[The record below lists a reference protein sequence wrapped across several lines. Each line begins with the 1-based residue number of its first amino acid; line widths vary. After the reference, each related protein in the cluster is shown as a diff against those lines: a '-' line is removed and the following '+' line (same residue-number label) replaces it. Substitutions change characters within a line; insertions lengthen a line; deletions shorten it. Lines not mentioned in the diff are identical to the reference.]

1 MEASP
6 LAPKVL
12 KRETRNEADLRLNV
26 TRGCAKATV
35 RATNGRNNFQHCWPN
50 NVGNCCVRVGS
61 GVHRDVTTPN
71 NVGTCSASWE
81 GYNPEDFGDHV

>member
-12 KRETRNEADLRLNV
+12 ERETRNEADLRLNV
-26 TRGCAKATV
+26 TRGCASATV
-35 RATNGRNNFQHCWPN
+35 RATNGRNNSAN
-50 NVGNCCVRVGS
+50 NVENCCVRVGS
-61 GVHRDVTTPN
+61 GVHREVTTPN